1 MIGHAFVSSALFF
14 SLGVL
19 YDRYHTRLLRYYGG
33 LVQTMPIF
41 ASLFFI
47 FTIANMGFPGT
58 SNFIG
63 ELLVFLSIA
72 IMQSVTKPFS
82 ILFLA
87 GFSIVLSAIYS
98 VWLFNRIFFGTLK
111 GNLITQYSDL
121 TFVEFIFLII
131 MLLMVFLFGVNSDLI
146 LK

>member
-1 MIGHAFVSSALFF
+1 
-14 SLGVL
+14 
-19 YDRYHTRLLRYYGG
+19 
-33 LVQTMPIF
+33 
-41 ASLFFI
+41 
-47 FTIANMGFPGT
+47 
-58 SNFIG
+58 
-63 ELLVFLSIA
+63 
-72 IMQSVTKPFS
+72 MQSVTKPFS